1 MNINVTISLNEET
14 KAALNALTAAI
25 AGANVVPVAAIE
37 TQSAK
42 TESPAKTTA
51 KAAETETAVKEKAAD
66 PVTIYWFSS
75 ASQEVGVVESEE
87 EFKALKKADPKTV
100 KYTEAKYN
108 AFLAKQ
114 AEEAEEVEEVEEVEA
129 DKGDT
134 DATPTEQ
141 DVIDVFSAFLPV
153 DLSDQLRKE
162 RRPFVKA
169 ILVRFGAKRAS
180 ELAEEHRALAIN
192 FVERKM
198 SGEDLDPAD
207 AEFED
212 MDGLV

>member
-1 MNINVTISLNEET
+1 MNINVTISLDEET

-25 AGANVVPVAAIE
+25 AGANTVPVAAIE
-37 TQSAK
+37 TQAAK
-42 TESPAKTTA
+42 TEAPSKTAT
-51 KAAETETAVKEKAAD
+51 KAAETKAAVKEKAVE

-108 AFLAKQ
+108 EFLAKQ
-114 AEEAEEVEEVEEVEA
+114 AEEEEEAEVEA
-129 DKGDT
+129 QVDEVDT

-153 DLSDQLRKE
+153 DLSDQLKKE

-180 ELAEEHRALAIN
+180 ELAEEHRATAIN

>member
-37 TQSAK
+37 TQAAK
-42 TESPAKTTA
+42 TESPAKTTT
-51 KAAETETAVKEKAAD
+51 KATETKTAVKEKAAD

-114 AEEAEEVEEVEEVEA
+114 AEEVEEVEVDE
-129 DKGDT
+129 GDT

-153 DLSDQLRKE
+153 DLSDQLKKE

-180 ELAEEHRALAIN
+180 ELAEEHRATAIN